1 MTLIVVAGS
10 GPSLL
15 GRNWLHSIRLDW
27 RAIHKASSA
36 LLTPLSS
43 LLDQHQALFQ
53 DELGTIE
60 KEKATLLVRPD
71 CTPKFFK
78 PRPVPYAIRD
88 AVGSQ
93 LDKLEAEGV
102 LEKVSHSDWAAPIV
116 VVPKQ
121 DGSYRL
127 CGDYK
132 VTVNQALD
140 VDQYPLPKP
149 EDLLATLAGGQKF
162 TKLDLRQA
170 YQQLRLDDQSKS
182 FTTIHTHKGLYH
194 YTRLPY
200 GIASAPAMFQK
211 TMDVILQGIP
221 QVCCYIDDILVTGK
235 DDALHLQHLQDV
247 LTRLEKFGLRL
258 KRSKCEFMKDS
269 VE

>member
-1 MTLIVVAGS
+1 M
-10 GPSLL
+10 
-15 GRNWLHSIRLDW
+15 
-27 RAIHKASSA
+27 
-36 LLTPLSS
+36 
-43 LLDQHQALFQ
+43 
-53 DELGTIE
+53 GTIE

-71 CTPKFFK
+71 WTPKFFK

-121 DGSYRL
+121 DSSYRL

-149 EDLLATLAGGQKF
+149 EDLIATLAGGQNF

-170 YQQLRLDDQSKS
+170 YQQLRFDDQSKS
-182 FTTIHTHKGLYH
+182 FTTINTHKGLYR

-235 DDALHLQHLQDV
+235 DDALHL
-247 LTRLEKFGLRL
+247 
-258 KRSKCEFMKDS
+258 
-269 VE
+269 